1 MSKNYEL
8 SENNDLVYTMH
19 NKKINLSSFYDKD
32 IQFFNSDF
40 CEQYD
45 NPTIDY
51 YYQKG
56 LIHLTIMGENLN
68 IFTKGISFEL
78 DKQDVKGIF
87 YSFEHIQAIINKYD
101 YKYPIF
107 KNIEK
112 KIELTLNNIK
122 NNPFINFPLFVCE
135 RDNPSQLIEIYTK
148 MKSTYNESN
157 IFKKII
163 NLEILSQNYE
173 KYLKI
178 EADNKDIPL
187 FMSLPRFAFFSNVYK
202 FLENKEKIYA
212 ICGPFGIGKSFTAL
226 LLQKELFLKNFS
238 SIYINL
244 ANNEDIKSL
253 KMTIIKE
260 LFFLGLEQT
269 EFVSESQII
278 LNEQCNDIWDI
289 INKIDNYCLIKN
301 IKYLLILD
309 QYHKDKDKNNFLSN
323 LKTNKILLLSSIND
337 EDVKD
342 SLFPQEEKKDKLT
355 FKYIYLKDFE
365 MDDLIKDYLKENSDN
380 NVNEC
385 LMMFNYFPIYFF
397 LMSRKFNWS
406 ILDFLNFQFWSVLND
421 LSKFYQKHSIKYI
434 SYLKNNK
441 RILEKT
447 STYEIYEN
455 KNDFIKNIKD
465 ISLKYISYEITG
477 EKAKLFYSFD
487 YVKFPLDLEIKY
499 NLSIERINANF
510 GKIIKGGDFENILK
524 YKFIIDKNSLNID
537 SFIYVNKIINMDLE
551 GKYKLINKND
561 LIKKKCIFISQTDE
575 TGEDYD
581 YALIYPESKEIILLQ
596 AKYKLTIN
604 NVQNVTYFSDNL
616 KTGVII
622 NICRK
627 KLGIVIDKISI
638 LYISCFEF
646 NNKSCF
652 RILNNKKVNCLFY
665 KIKENTFTTNFKSIY
680 FDIKSLATQV
690 YPDVPE
696 YVSQYYEKRK
706 KFDEILLPL
715 IKINQEK
722 IKKNEIKLSDLG
734 QEYND
739 FKEYLQEKDID
750 DNLKNHL
757 GKFYTKISQEEFIY
771 PKLYFDFY
779 LLFFQIN
786 SNKKIDYKKEII
798 LVYEDNNTICYY
810 NITNDKKDDKLSI
823 KDLIKK
829 YSYIIGFWK
838 DDIVDIDDDI

>member
-1 MSKNYEL
+1 MSKNYQL
-8 SENNDLVYTMH
+8 SENNDLVYSKN

-32 IQFFNSDF
+32 TQLFNSEL
-40 CEQYD
+40 CEHYNNSTIEYD
-45 NPTIDY
+45 
-51 YYQKG
+51 YQKG
-56 LIHLTIMGENLN
+56 LVKLTIIGESLN
-68 IFTKGISFEL
+68 IFTKGISYEL

-87 YSFEHIQAIINKYD
+87 YSFEHIQAIIKKYD
-101 YKYPIF
+101 YKNPIF
-107 KNIEK
+107 KNIEE
-112 KIELTLNNIK
+112 KIELTLDNLK

-135 RDNPSQLIEIYTK
+135 RDNPTQLIEIYTK
-148 MKSTYNESN
+148 MESTYNVSS

-173 KYLKI
+173 KYLEI
-178 EADNKDIPL
+178 EADNKNIPL
-187 FMSLPRFAFFSNVYK
+187 FMSLQRFAFFSNVYK

-226 LLQKELFLKNFS
+226 LLQKELFLKKIP

-253 KMTIIKE
+253 KMTLIRE
-260 LFFLGLEQT
+260 LFFLVLEQR
-269 EFVSESQII
+269 EFVLESQII

-289 INKIDNYCLIKN
+289 INKIDNYCSIKN

-309 QYHKDKDKNNFLSN
+309 QYQKGKDKNNYLSN

-365 MDDLIKDYLKENSDN
+365 MDDLIKKYLKENN
-380 NVNEC
+380 NNNINEC
-385 LMMFNYFPIYFF
+385 LMMFNYFPISIF
-397 LMSRKFNWS
+397 LMSSKFNWS

-434 SYLKNNK
+434 NSLKNNK
-441 RILEKT
+441 KILEKT

-465 ISLKYISYEITG
+465 ISLKYISYKITG
-477 EKAKLFYSFD
+477 EKAKLSYSFD

-499 NLSIERINANF
+499 NLSMERIDADF
-510 GKIIKGGDFENILK
+510 EKFIKGGDFENIIK
-524 YKFIIDKNSLNID
+524 YKFILDKDSLNID
-537 SFIYVNKIINMDLE
+537 SFINVNKIINMDLE

-561 LIKKKCIFISQTDE
+561 LLKKKCIFISQTDE
-575 TGEDYD
+575 AGEDYD
-581 YALIYPESKEIILLQ
+581 LALIYPESKEIILIQ
-596 AKYKLTIN
+596 VKYKLTIN
-604 NVQNVTYFSDNL
+604 NVRNVTYFSDNL
-616 KTGVII
+616 KTSII
-622 NICRK
+622 TNICRT
-627 KLGIVIDKISI
+627 KLGIDIDKIFI
-638 LYISCFEF
+638 LYISGFEF

-665 KIKENTFTTNFKSIY
+665 KIKENSFTTNFKNITL
-680 FDIKSLATQV
+680 DIKSLATQI
-690 YPDVPE
+690 YPNVPE
-696 YVSQYYEKRK
+696 YVTQYYEKK
-706 KFDEILLPL
+706 KKIDHILIPL
-715 IKINQEK
+715 IINKQEK
-722 IKKNEIKLSDLG
+722 IKKNEIKLVDLV

-739 FKEYLQEKDID
+739 FKAYLQKKDID

-757 GKFYTKISQEEFIY
+757 GKFYTKILQEDFIY

-779 LLFFQIN
+779 LLFFHIN
-786 SNKKIDYKKEII
+786 SNKKIDYKKEIF
-798 LVYEDNNTICYY
+798 LVYEDNNAIYY
-810 NITNDKKDDKLSI
+810 YDITNDKKGNKLSI
-823 KDLIKK
+823 KDLYDK

-838 DDIVDIDDDI
+838 DDIIDIDDDI